1 MSNEALCK
9 LRAEAKRFG
18 RALRDD
24 EVAMYLRVNSER
36 VYFDCPLSDL
46 EWDTRHMRLR
56 EKELTAI
63 FFAAT
68 EPPAV
73 WVRRRPDGKYF
84 LQDGYHRV
92 AAALRMGKMHIPA
105 FIERTTC
112 SNQNQS
118 R

>member
-1 MSNEALCK
+1 MNLPPPMSVADLQR
-9 LRAEAKRFG
+9 LRDEAKRFG

-24 EVAMYLRVNSER
+24 EVAMYSRVSSER

-46 EWDTRHMRLR
+46 VWDARHMGLR

-68 EPPAV
+68 EPPAI

-92 AAALRMGKMHIPA
+92 AAALRMGKTHIPA
-105 FIERTTC
+105 FHE
-112 SNQNQS
+112 
-118 R
+118 